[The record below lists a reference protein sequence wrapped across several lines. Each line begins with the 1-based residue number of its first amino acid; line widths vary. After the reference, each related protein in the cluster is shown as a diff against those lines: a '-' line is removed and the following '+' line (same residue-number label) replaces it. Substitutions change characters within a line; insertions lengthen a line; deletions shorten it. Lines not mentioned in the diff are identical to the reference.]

1 MKKVI
6 NASAGQSLLKVIY
19 MKGTKFPE
27 LRSATVKR
35 PSAKQALIDM
45 LDEVVGDFP
54 YVGDGLPNFGL
65 NDDEEFDP
73 DFDDL
78 LNVIKEYNGY
88 GIDRGYDYIFLLEI
102 DGNIYIDN
110 TCPEENY

>member
-1 MKKVI
+1 MKKVV
-6 NASAGQSLLKVIY
+6 NASTGQSLLKVVY

-35 PSAKQALIDM
+35 PSAKQALIDL
-45 LDEVVGDFP
+45 LDEVVYDFP
-54 YVGDGLPNFGL
+54 YVCDRLPNFGL
-65 NDDEEFDP
+65 NENEEFDP

-78 LNVIKEYNGY
+78 LNAIEFYNCY
-88 GIDRGYDYIFLLEI
+88 GDRGYDYIFLLEI
-102 DGNIYIDN
+102 DGTTYIDN